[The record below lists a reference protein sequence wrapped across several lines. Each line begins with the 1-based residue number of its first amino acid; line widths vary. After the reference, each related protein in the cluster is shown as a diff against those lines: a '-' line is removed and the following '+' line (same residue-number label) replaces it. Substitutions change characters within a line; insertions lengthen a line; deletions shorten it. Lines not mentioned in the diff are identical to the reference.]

1 MTKADQKF
9 VAQLKQKKYR
19 NLHQAFV
26 VEGWKSIADFIKG
39 GFTPLKIY
47 AIDSEKYGF
56 STEINMES
64 VSFKQLKQI
73 SFLQHP
79 KDALAIFKPKNE
91 MQLPQKGLVLA
102 LDGLQDPG
110 NLGTIIRTADWF
122 GVQHI
127 VCSKN
132 TVDCYNPKV
141 VQATMGALAHVRVLY
156 TDLNQFLQQTPL
168 PVFGTFLQG
177 DNLFQTELPDQAV
190 IVIGNEGNGIGK
202 PISDLITHRITI
214 PKAAGALAESL
225 NASVA
230 TAVVLS
236 SFCLKS

>member
-9 VAQLKQKKYR
+9 IAQLKQKKYR

-26 VEGWKSIADFIKG
+26 VEGLKSIGDFIKG

-47 AIDSEKYGF
+47 AINPVENLLF
-56 STEINMES
+56 REVNMEL
-64 VSFKQLKQI
+64 VSPKQLKQI

-79 KDALAIFKPKNE
+79 KDALAIFKLKNE
-91 MQLPQKGLVLA
+91 VRLPQTGLILA

-141 VQATMGALAHVRVLY
+141 VQATMGALAHVNVLY
-156 TDLNQFLQQTPL
+156 TDLDQLLKQSPL
-168 PVFGTFLQG
+168 PAFGTFLQG
-177 DNLFQTELPDQAV
+177 ANLFETVLPDQAI
-190 IVIGNEGNGIGK
+190 IVIGNEGNGISK
-202 PISDLITHRITI
+202 EISDLIAHKITI
-214 PKAAGALAESL
+214 PKAPGALAESL
-225 NASVA
+225 NASIA
-230 TAVVLS
+230 TAVILS
-236 SFCLKS
+236 AFRFRS

>member
-9 VAQLKQKKYR
+9 IAQLKQKKYR
-19 NLHQAFV
+19 TLHQAFI
-26 VEGWKSIADFIKG
+26 VEGWKSIGDFIKG
-39 GFTPLKIY
+39 GYTPFKIY
-47 AIDSEKYGF
+47 AINPVENLWS
-56 STEINMES
+56 SEINIES
-64 VSFKQLKQI
+64 VSPKQLKQI

-141 VQATMGALAHVRVLY
+141 VQATMGALAHVHVSY
-156 TDLNQFLQQTPL
+156 TDLNQFIQQTPL

-177 DNLFQTELPDQAV
+177 ANLFQTELPDQAV

-202 PISDLITHRITI
+202 SISDLITHRITI
-214 PKAAGALAESL
+214 PKAPGALAESL

-230 TAVVLS
+230 TAVVLGA
-236 SFCLKS
+236 FCLKP